1 MPADMKNSKTEFIP
15 RFRKAFL
22 LPRYWPTWGG
32 LAIIGVF
39 AATPP
44 SLRDPVLEK
53 LGWLAGRLGKSARQR
68 ARINL
73 SLCFPEYSYKKREK
87 IIDAMFAT
95 APQAIVLMAE
105 LALFGA
111 DKISHRVRWN
121 GLDFIEA
128 ITHNNE
134 KVIFLVPHA
143 WGIDIPA
150 MLMAASGRKV
160 SAMFHNQKN
169 PVVDYVW
176 NIARRRFGGRL
187 HARDD
192 GIRSFVQSIREG
204 YWGYY
209 LPDQDHG
216 PAVSE
221 FAEFFATYKATLP
234 VTERLRRISKAHI
247 IPLFPIY
254 DGKTHQLTIN
264 ISSPLAIMNDCCD
277 AQIARQIN
285 EVIEK
290 FVRPHPEQYTWI
302 LKFLKTRKAG
312 EEDPY

>member
-1 MPADMKNSKTEFIP
+1 MKNSKTEFIP
-15 RFRKAFL
+15 RFRKTLL
-22 LPRYWPTWGG
+22 LPRYWLTWLG

-39 AATPP
+39 AVIPP
-44 SLRDPVLEK
+44 SLRDPILEK
-53 LGWLAGRLGKSARQR
+53 LGGLAGRLGKSARQR

-73 SLCFPEYSYKKREK
+73 SLCFPEYSHKEREK

-111 DKISHRVRWN
+111 DKISHRIHWN
-121 GLDFIEA
+121 GLNFIEGIA
-128 ITHNNE
+128 HNNE

-143 WGIDIPA
+143 WGVDIPA

-160 SAMFHNQKN
+160 AAMFHNQKN

-187 HARDD
+187 HARND
-192 GIRSFVQSIREG
+192 GIRAFVQSVRLG

-216 PAVSE
+216 PEVSE
-221 FAEFFATYKATLP
+221 FADFFATYKATLP
-234 VTERLRRISKAHI
+234 VTERLRRISRAQI
-247 IPLFPIY
+247 IPLFPVY
-254 DGKTHQLTIN
+254 DGKIHQLTIN
-264 ISSPLAIMNDCCD
+264 VRPPLAAMNDCCD

-290 FVRPHPEQYTWI
+290 FVRPHPEQYTWV